1 MRRERGRVRVQVKM
15 YPQLFWGVLACLQAV
30 HVPLFALVLRAFSAL
45 LGSLQ
50 LWNLPCQQ
58 ILQASAPLPRPDV
71 PLPSG
76 APRALSLCASI
87 DSRL

>member
-1 MRRERGRVRVQVKM
+1 V
-15 YPQLFWGVLACLQAV
+15 FT
-30 HVPLFALVLRAFSAL
+30 SL

-58 ILQASAPLPRPDV
+58 ILQASAPQPRADA

-76 APRALSLCASI
+76 AHFPLLLLPTSAQIHRACVRTLHVPLCYQSCVWPIGVRCKRTASCN
-87 DSRL
+87 